1 MQGDWHPDAT
11 LKPGIINITVDDTG
25 KINHV
30 GIGYEVV
37 LPSGRVAT
45 SKGWTW
51 HSPPAEIKAPA
62 PTIRSLQNVVDKLL
76 IAATEAEG
84 LTP

>member
-25 KINHV
+25 KIDHV
-30 GIGYEVV
+30 GIGYAVV
-37 LPSGRVAT
+37 LPSGQVAT
-45 SKGWTW
+45 NKGWTW
-51 HSPPAEIKAPA
+51 HSPPAEITAPA

-76 IAATEAEG
+76 AAATEAEG
-84 LTP
+84 LSS